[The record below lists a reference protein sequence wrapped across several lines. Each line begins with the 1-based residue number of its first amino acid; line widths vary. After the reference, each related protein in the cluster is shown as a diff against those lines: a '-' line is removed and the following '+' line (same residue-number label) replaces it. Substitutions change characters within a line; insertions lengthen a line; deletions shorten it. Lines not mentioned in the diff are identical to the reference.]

1 MSALAEEVVK
11 VLGRKQKAN
20 RLDLEVAEVD
30 MVLGDLGIPTSA
42 SRGVPVGLRVK
53 RVTFSGTKRLAP
65 DHPDARGYP
74 IEEVEDAPQRELGLE
89 VLTDETSGT
98 AQPEVQAARGAG
110 DGQSADQAED
120 QDGRV
125 LRALV
130 PFAFQWEPQ
139 EGVNAIGSERNLRGK
154 STIMN
159 LLLWS
164 LSGRC
169 SEFLSLIHI

>member
-98 AQPEVQAARGAG
+98 AQPEVRPPVARGMAK
-110 DGQSADQAED
+110 A
-120 QDGRV
+120 RTR
-125 LRALV
+125 LRTRTG
-130 PFAFQWEPQ
+130 E
-139 EGVNAIGSERNLRGK
+139 SCER
-154 STIMN
+154 
-159 LLLWS
+159 WCPS
-164 LSGRC
+164 LSSGNLKRA
-169 SEFLSLIHI
+169 